1 MNRSMDEQMKLNE
14 QTIEWMIMNERT
26 IEWANLQQTN
36 EQMHELKGFKWL

>member
-1 MNRSMDEQMKLNE
+1 MDEQMKLNE

-36 EQMHELKGFKWL
+36 EQMHELKGLKWL